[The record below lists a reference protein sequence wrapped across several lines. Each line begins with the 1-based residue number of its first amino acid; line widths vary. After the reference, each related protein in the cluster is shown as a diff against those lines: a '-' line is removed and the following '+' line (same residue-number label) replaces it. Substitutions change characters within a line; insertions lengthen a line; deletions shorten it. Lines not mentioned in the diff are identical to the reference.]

1 MKAFVPLTD
10 AILDGLDGTET
21 LVPYRPGLPL
31 AGPRDP
37 AVRPGL
43 ETAQSRCSSRGSP
56 GRTPSSAAL
65 PALSSST

>member
-10 AILDGLDGTET
+10 AVLAGLDGTET

-31 AGPRDP
+31 ASQLNQRI
-37 AVRPGL
+37 PGG
-43 ETAQSRCSSRGSP
+43 EASQSRCSSSGSP
-56 GRTPSSAAL
+56 ACRPSSAAL